1 MSRLFAVSAILGL
14 MTFAAADDAKDAKLP
29 EKVVVKELQGGF
41 AGLTGK
47 QWTIDVNGKWE
58 EANVFKQKA
67 TAVRSG
73 TLGKKEV
80 ETLAAE
86 LKKYD
91 AATLKDEGKAG
102 TNPKVFSVG
111 YGKNTAELTLKTGAD
126 LPAAD
131 AKTNQGRFG
140 GVVAAVK
147 AAIPAKK

>member
-1 MSRLFAVSAILGL
+1 MSRLFALSAVLGL
-14 MTFAAADDAKDAKLP
+14 MTFAAAEDKKETKLP
-29 EKVVVKELQGGF
+29 EKLVVKELQGGF

-67 TAVRSG
+67 TATRSG
-73 TLGKKEV
+73 TLGKKEL

-91 AATLKDEGKAG
+91 AGTLKDEGKVG
-102 TNPKVFSVG
+102 TNPKVFSVS
-111 YGKNTAELTLKTGAD
+111 YGKNTAELKLKTGAD
-126 LPAAD
+126 VPAAD
-131 AKTNQGRFG
+131 AKTIEGRFG
-140 GVVAAVK
+140 GIVAAVK